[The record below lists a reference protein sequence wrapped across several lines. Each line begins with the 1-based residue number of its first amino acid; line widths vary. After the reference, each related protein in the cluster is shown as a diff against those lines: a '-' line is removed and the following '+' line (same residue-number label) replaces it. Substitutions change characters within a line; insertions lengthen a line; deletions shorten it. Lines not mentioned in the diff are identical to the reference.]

1 MKSCAPFVS
10 NLSRR
15 NVDCPIEK
23 TGHMENCVDLN
34 IGIDDFGSLSDFVY
48 RKAGIR
54 FEAKKLY
61 FLSKRIQRRMQDLG
75 IATASEYIRNLR
87 FSDPNGIEFQNLIN
101 LLTVNETYF
110 FRDFPQ
116 LQSFAEHCLPELA
129 ARKASRGDTVLRIL
143 SAGCSTG
150 EEPYTLAIILLEM
163 LDNIK
168 GWKVEILACD
178 IDLNV
183 LGKAR
188 RAVYE
193 TRSVKDVP
201 PEYLPRYFNKN
212 PEGSYSLKNEVKRMV
227 RFEHMNLAEKG
238 MLRRQGTFDF
248 VFCRNV
254 LIYFDDVS
262 RKQMVDRFY
271 VALDPRGYIFLG
283 SSESVGRITTGF
295 GIRRAGGHLVYY
307 KE

>member
-1 MKSCAPFVS
+1 M
-10 NLSRR
+10 
-15 NVDCPIEK
+15 EK
-23 TGHMENCVDLN
+23 TERTEHGAELN
-34 IGIDDFGSLSDFVY
+34 IGIDDFRSLSDFIY

-54 FEAKKLY
+54 FEPKKLY

-75 IATASEYIRNLR
+75 IETPLEYIRSLR

-116 LQSFAEHCLPELA
+116 LQSFAEHCLPELT
-129 ARKASRGDTVLRIL
+129 ARKSSRGDTVLRIL

-150 EEPYTLAIILLEM
+150 EEPYTLAIILMEM

-168 GWKVEILACD
+168 GWQVEILACD

-188 RAVYE
+188 KAVYE
-193 TRSVKDVP
+193 ARSVKDVP
-201 PEYLPRYFNKN
+201 PEYMPRYFNKN
-212 PEGSYSLKNEVKRMV
+212 PEGSHSLKNEVKRMV
-227 RFEHMNLAEKG
+227 RFEHINLAEKG
-238 MLRRQGTFDF
+238 MLRQQGTFDF
-248 VFCRNV
+248 IFCRNV
-254 LIYFDDVS
+254 LIYFDDLS

-271 VALDPRGYIFLG
+271 VALDPGGYIFLG

-295 GIRRAGGHLVYY
+295 GIKRAGGHLVYY

>member
-1 MKSCAPFVS
+1 VENPIKKSGGT
-10 NLSRR
+10 
-15 NVDCPIEK
+15 EH
-23 TGHMENCVDLN
+23 GVDLD
-34 IGIDDFGSLSDFVY
+34 IGIDDFGCLSDFIY

-54 FEAKKLY
+54 FEPKKLY
-61 FLSKRIQRRMQDLG
+61 FLSKRIQRRMQELG
-75 IATASEYIRNLR
+75 IDTPSEYIRSLR
-87 FSDPNGIEFQNLIN
+87 FSDPNGVEFQNLIN

-116 LQSFAEHCLPELA
+116 LQSFAEHCLPELT
-129 ARKASRGDTVLRIL
+129 ARKSSRGDTVLRIL

-163 LDNIK
+163 LDNIRQ
-168 GWKVEILACD
+168 WQVEILACD

-188 RAVYE
+188 HAVYE
-193 TRSVKDVP
+193 TRSLKDVP
-201 PEYLPRYFNKN
+201 PEYLPRYFKEY
-212 PEGSYSLKNEVKRMV
+212 PAGSYSLKNEAKRMV

-238 MLRRQGTFDF
+238 MLRQQGTFDF
-248 VFCRNV
+248 IFCRNV
-254 LIYFDDVS
+254 LIYFDDLS

-271 VALDPRGYIFLG
+271 AALDPGGYIFLG

-295 GIRRAGGHLVYY
+295 GIKRAGGHLVYY
-307 KE
+307 KA